1 MHGASHQVFVYLGHP
16 KTAMAPGLPQVD
28 PKGMCTCPTVDEFFH
43 DYTPDRSEY
52 SVKVTDADHSRRL
65 GQRTFPSVI
74 KLEVHFEC
82 SMLPPMG
89 QLSFGARLIQACPN
103 LRYLHIKGS
112 ADGSVVR
119 AIAAYTPERPKNLSK
134 VWVEV
139 PLMLGV
145 PNMKDHNYVDG
156 LGFNALFYDKT
167 KNIHEFQKKHF
178 PETTLELGPLPET
191 LGSPGSKRKGIVTVE
206 PPMPD
211 ASAPSPT
218 HEQQYNRS
226 NFPPE

>member
-1 MHGASHQVFVYLGHP
+1 MHHPSRTVVFVGHP
-16 KTAMAPGLPQVD
+16 GTAAAPKLPKVD

-43 DYTPDRSEY
+43 DCTPDRSEY

-65 GQRTFPSVI
+65 GNQTFPSVI

-89 QLSFGARLIQACPN
+89 ELSFGARLIQACPN
-103 LRYLHIKGS
+103 LKYLHIKGS
-112 ADGSVVR
+112 ADGSVIR
-119 AIAAYTPERPKNLSK
+119 AIAGYTLNRPKNLRK
-134 VWVEV
+134 VWFEV

-167 KNIHEFQKKHF
+167 KNIDEFQKKHF
-178 PETTLELGPLPET
+178 PDTTLELGPLPET
-191 LGSPGSKRKGIVTVE
+191 PGSPGSTRREIVTVE
-206 PPMPD
+206 PPMPK
-211 ASAPSPT
+211 ASAPP
-218 HEQQYNRS
+218 QQQGIS
-226 NFPPE
+226 GNFPSGYTN